1 MNQQYEFCPRCGA
14 LMREGVCQSC
24 EFTTN
29 VNPTINPNINP
40 NINPQMQNPQQ
51 VPNYGQGYV
60 NPQQAPNYNQ
70 GYVNPQQTPNYNQGY
85 VNPQQTSNYN
95 YGYNPYQN
103 NTMGMN
109 IPSAQPP
116 KKKKTGLI
124 VGIVIGC
131 IVFVLLIAILL
142 GVGIAMIVKE
152 AKNQDT
158 DVEEDYVYEDD
169 YDFYVDD
176 DTEDVDNYDD
186 DYEDVEDDYTWEDTD
201 DGLIDLDGDGI
212 GDLEYESGIEGLNS
226 GYYPVIT
233 DYIRYDLSYSVSFL
247 EYSDDEGNV
256 ECYYP
261 YLKGDQDFIPYFN
274 QAFYMIAEG
283 SEELAD
289 EYDCQASSI
298 AYVTY
303 MDEEILSVVF
313 IEMYT
318 FDDGSNY
325 EDILCYSF
333 DMKSGELLEFA
344 LKDVSDNFVDE
355 LEARCMEES
364 TSDASYL
371 FTEYTNEELR
381 DILTNEEYSLV
392 AFYTPFG
399 MEIGITYEGYWCC
412 ATFKDYEQYIS
423 IVEEEATEF

>member
-29 VNPTINPNINP
+29 VNP
-40 NINPQMQNPQQ
+40 QQ
-51 VPNYGQGYV
+51 T
-60 NPQQAPNYNQ
+60 PNYNQ
-70 GYVNPQQTPNYNQGY
+70 GYVNPQQVPNYNQGY

-103 NTMGMN
+103 NSMGMN

-152 AKNQDT
+152 NKYT
-158 DVEEDYVYEDD
+158 DDNIEHEYDY
-169 YDFYVDD
+169 
-176 DTEDVDNYDD
+176 
-186 DYEDVEDDYTWEDTD
+186 EDDYTWEDTD

-247 EYSDDEGNV
+247 EYSDDEGNL

-371 FTEYTNEELR
+371 FTEYTNEELSN
-381 DILTNEEYSLV
+381 ILTNEEYSLV